1 MASADENRSVI
12 LRLYDEGLNLGN
24 FEKVTDELVAE
35 DAVMHH
41 APYHDQTGPEVLK
54 ATWRALHEAFSDL
67 HFEAE
72 AVLVDGDVVAVRGTT
87 TGTHTGTF
95 AGTAPTGLRVSERAH
110 VFYRLS
116 GEGKVTDIWPM
127 VDRAG
132 LLQQLTTG

>member
-1 MASADENRSVI
+1 MASADENRGVI

-41 APYHDQTGPEVLK
+41 APYHDQRGPEVLK

-72 AVLVDGDVVAVRGTT
+72 SVLVDGDIVAVRGTT

-116 GEGKVTDIWPM
+116 GDGKVTDIWPM

-132 LLQQLTTG
+132 LLQQLKTG